1 MKDLIFVLVTLGFF
15 GVAALYV
22 GACSRILGADESA
35 PDAAEPSTAGP
46 AGPADPTDA
55 VAA

>member
-15 GVAALYV
+15 GLAALYV
-22 GACSRILGADESA
+22 GACSRILGADEAADLVEPA
-35 PDAAEPSTAGP
+35 PAEPP
-46 AGPADPTDA
+46 EA